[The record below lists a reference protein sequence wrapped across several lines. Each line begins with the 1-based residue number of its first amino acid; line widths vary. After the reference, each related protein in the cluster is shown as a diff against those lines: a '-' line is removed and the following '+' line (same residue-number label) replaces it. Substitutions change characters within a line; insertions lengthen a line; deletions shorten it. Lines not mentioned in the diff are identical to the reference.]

1 METPFQDLLILGLPL
16 SRFRDEPTS
25 PQISLAALLQWYE
38 DSCLRSLD
46 DIRKYHPPLLIP
58 PLS

>member
-1 METPFQDLLILGLPL
+1 METPSQDLLILGLPL

-38 DSCLRSLD
+38 DSYFRLLD
-46 DIRKYHPPLLIP
+46 DIQKYHIP
-58 PLS
+58 